1 MKALIVYYSRTGR
14 TKKIAKDIQLKI
26 KAEIEEI
33 KDSKNRKGI
42 LGWLSAGRDAGAK
55 KQTKITNV
63 QRDPSLFD
71 LVIIGSPTWNG
82 TISAPVRT
90 YIDQY
95 QGSFRRAA
103 VFSTGDGEE
112 SDAAYEMRQLLG
124 EKVFTW
130 MHLTRKNEIDNN
142 NYALKLNQFVNKI
155 NSYMR

>member
-42 LGWLSAGRDAGAK
+42 MGWLSAGRDAGAK
-55 KQTKITNV
+55 KHTKITNV

-124 EKVFTW
+124 DKVFTW

-142 NYALKLNQFVNKI
+142 NYAWKLNQFVNKI